1 MDMGVEIAPQGDVQE
16 AGGEVVTLAFQ
27 AGGHELEC
35 RLPVTH
41 LKGGERVS
49 HMTVSSSV
57 LEWISDKLLK
67 ELLISF

>member
-41 LKGGERVS
+41 LTGGEKVS
-49 HMTVSSSV
+49 HMTVS
-57 LEWISDKLLK
+57 
-67 ELLISF
+67 